1 MKELK
6 NYIFESISK
15 LNPNKSFAHYL
26 IVNFD
31 YNIVYNLL
39 NNHFYEVQKV
49 YQQYP
54 NQKGLDFKCLKE
66 KAKTTES
73 SQQYFG
79 IIYKTIYRKNK
90 EINFEPKELTK
101 DNKINIP
108 KNNLIVDT
116 YIGYILDNKL
126 YLVKK
131 KELESK
137 INNYKVNLLDL
148 KPEFEFDL
156 LDDQKDLYQQVY
168 NIYDNITPE
177 DRNSSNFKKLDE
189 FKEISELIK

>member
-15 LNPNKSFAHYL
+15 LNPNKSFDNYL

-79 IIYKTIYRKNK
+79 IIYKTIDRQNK
-90 EINFEPKELTK
+90 EIKFESKELNK

-108 KNNLIVDT
+108 KNNLTVDT

-131 KELESK
+131 EELESK

-148 KPEFEFDL
+148 KPEYKFEL
-156 LDDQKDLYQQVY
+156 LDEQRDIYQQVY
-168 NIYDNITPE
+168 DIYDNITPE

-189 FKEISELIK
+189 FKEINELIK

>member
-1 MKELK
+1 MKDLK

-15 LNPNKSFAHYL
+15 LNPNKSFGHYL

-131 KELESK
+131 EELESK
-137 INNYKVNLLDL
+137 INNYKVKLLNL
-148 KPEFEFDL
+148 KPEYKFEL
-156 LDDQKDLYQQVY
+156 LDEQKDIYQQVY
-168 NIYDNITPE
+168 SIYDNITPE
-177 DRNSSNFKKLDE
+177 DRNSSNFKNLDE
-189 FKEISELIK
+189 FKEINELIK

>member
-1 MKELK
+1 MKDLK
-6 NYIFESISK
+6 NYIFESILK
-15 LNPNKSFAHYL
+15 LNPNKSFDNYL

-31 YNIVYNLL
+31 YNIIYNLL

-54 NQKGLDFKCLKE
+54 NKKGLDFKCLKE
-66 KAKTTES
+66 KAKTSES

-79 IIYKTIYRKNK
+79 IIYKTIDRKNK

-131 KELESK
+131 EELESK
-137 INNYKVNLLDL
+137 INNYKVKLLNL
-148 KPEFEFDL
+148 KPEYKFEL
-156 LDDQKDLYQQVY
+156 LDEQKDVYQQVY

-177 DRNSSNFKKLDE
+177 DRNSSNFKNLDE
-189 FKEISELIK
+189 FKEINELIK